1 MATARA
7 PARVSTR
14 TRRVSTRIRRTSP
27 RQGPRAPMRLVERM
41 QVAIIGLVN
50 AYIDRLMREIE
61 PALRARFDARFDA
74 DSIPIGKVG
83 GQVALGQQFLETTFR
98 MVDRQ
103 AAEDL
108 ARVVPV
114 PSTAVL
120 PNARQLERDFIEQN
134 TELIQLEQRARA
146 EVREVIT
153 GPLREGI
160 RVEEVRERIQER
172 LGVVRSRAELIARDQ
187 TLKLYGQI
195 QEARQTAAG
204 IEEYTWSTSDDE
216 RVRSR
221 HQELEGTTQRW
232 DSPPIVDRKTG
243 RRAHPGND
251 FQCRCAA
258 IPILP
263 AEGLEEQESPRQPQ
277 RVLPPEPEL
286 QAQPE
291 PPAPPPAPPPP
302 PPPAA
307 PPAPPPSRPRP
318 APIPIRPLP
327 LTPSAEVASQ
337 RDLAAHLAT
346 RARTVS
352 IPDNAHASIAKVLGR
367 NLTAGELDA
376 ILGHEALSAAVGA
389 TEHIQ
394 ITLPPGRVRSLVRIV
409 GAGTP
414 EDPDVQLVRTFRR
427 TGGQLAVHHDLLRLA
442 KHLQGSSIG
451 ARIVAAQLPV
461 YEQLGVQLIDL
472 DAAWIGRYYWPKLGF
487 NLATPKEVR
496 RYVALFQRYLESKGL
511 QPDVVSR
518 LTKGVTTMRDI
529 AITRLGQQP
538 LGKDFF
544 LGDPLDPSDPKGD
557 RTRAA
562 GGHFIQGLSMRVA
575 PGDPVYDRMKQEVGR

>member
-61 PALRARFDARFDA
+61 PALLARFDARFDA

-221 HQELEGTTQRW
+221 HEELEGTTQRW

-263 AEGLEEQESPRQPQ
+263 AEGLEEQQS
-277 RVLPPEPEL
+277 PPEPLPMRPPPDEP
-286 QAQPE
+286 PE
-291 PPAPPPAPPPP
+291 PPRSEPRPTVTPATNPS
-302 PPPAA
+302 AA
-307 PPAPPPSRPRP
+307 P
-318 APIPIRPLP
+318 
-327 LTPSAEVASQ
+327 AE
-337 RDLAAHLAT
+337 
-346 RARTVS
+346 RARE
-352 IPDNAHASIAKVLGR
+352 IA
-367 NLTAGELDA
+367 E
-376 ILGHEALSAAVGA
+376 SF
-389 TEHIQ
+389 
-394 ITLPPGRVRSLVRIV
+394 RIV
-409 GAGTP
+409 GNVP
-414 EDPDVQLVRTFRR
+414 LDVQHEVVTTLERARPPRTPRLEAVEVREGHKFQEFYN
-427 TGGQLAVHHDLLRLA
+427 GQLVDVDGAYDPATRSLRLA
-442 KHLQGSSIG
+442 ANPFVEGKDLADTNWNTGSSAKTAAEAL
-451 ARIVAAQLPV
+451 ARVATHEYGHHIHVTASAKVDRVIEKAYKNLAPRAAAA
-461 YEQLGVQLIDL
+461 LAAGRGFADL
-472 DAAWIGRYYWPKLGF
+472 DDPPEGSVTVYGTENHLEFWAEAFTAYQFDRDWMRTHKPGAF
-487 NLATPKEVR
+487 
-496 RYVALFQRYLESKGL
+496 ALVEKVL
-511 QPDVVSR
+511 Q
-518 LTKGVTTMRDI
+518 L
-529 AITRLGQQP
+529 LQ
-538 LGKDFF
+538 
-544 LGDPLDPSDPKGD
+544 
-557 RTRAA
+557 
-562 GGHFIQGLSMRVA
+562 
-575 PGDPVYDRMKQEVGR
+575 